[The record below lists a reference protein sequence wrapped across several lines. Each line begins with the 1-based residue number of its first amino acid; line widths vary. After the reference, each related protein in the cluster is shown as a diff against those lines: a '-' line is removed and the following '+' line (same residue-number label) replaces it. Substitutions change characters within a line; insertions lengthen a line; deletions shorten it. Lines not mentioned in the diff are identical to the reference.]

1 MIFYTNM
8 QLIPKI
14 TFKYFCLE
22 EKQNKW
28 IVGQFVKIKLRDS
41 FLCVLLLH
49 LKWIPIIPTFKKWSS
64 TCSYPKTSEIYKT
77 QKRTLGS
84 NNFYRLS
91 LLFSQTTKVDS
102 NLVRMIHA
110 LSECESC
117 IFERVT
123 LYINVT
129 HSMLLHT
136 FLDDAK

>member
-41 FLCVLLLH
+41 FLCALLLH

-64 TCSYPKTSEIYKT
+64 TCSYPKTSETYKT
-77 QKRTLGS
+77 QKKRTLGS

-110 LSECESC
+110 LWMRKLHFWTSDPVHKCDS
-117 IFERVT
+117 F
-123 LYINVT
+123 NVAT
-129 HSMLLHT
+129 HILGWC
-136 FLDDAK
+136 